1 MIINNNINNFSNLY
15 TANAVIATNQSNDA
29 SRNKKI
35 KSFKDEMIISKE
47 AQSFK
52 EMLGKLQGESE
63 IRQEKIDEYSRKIED
78 GSYDI
83 ASENIAA
90 SIISNHF

>member
-1 MIINNNINNFSNLY
+1 MIINNHINNFSNLY

-35 KSFKDEMIISKE
+35 KSFKDEMIISKD

-52 EMLGKLQGESE
+52 DMLKKLQGESE
-63 IRQEKIDEYSRKIED
+63 VRQEKVDV
-78 GSYDI
+78 YDI
-83 ASENIAA
+83 ESENIAA
-90 SIISNHF
+90 SIIANHF